1 MTVEKLLVT
10 VAILNLIL
18 LLSEL
23 SFNVIGV
30 VLS

>member
-1 MTVEKLLVT
+1 MTVEKLLIA
-10 VAILNLIL
+10 VAIVNLIL
-18 LLSEL
+18 LVSEL